1 MKSTAKNAIML
12 PSRFLFE
19 RFSMS
24 AQIIDGKEVARQ
36 RLSMLA
42 DRVAER
48 KNKGLHTP
56 CLAVIL
62 VGDDPASAVYVRNKK
77 IVCEKAGFESRSYE
91 MPSETTQDELLALV
105 DELNGNP
112 DVDGILVQLPLP
124 KQINSQ
130 AVLERILPHKDV
142 DGFHPYNVGR
152 LVVRVLFGFRRHR
165 RYGNELP

>member
-1 MKSTAKNAIML
+1 
-12 PSRFLFE
+12 
-19 RFSMS
+19 
-24 AQIIDGKEVARQ
+24 
-36 RLSMLA
+36 MLA

-77 IVCEKAGFESRSYE
+77 IACEKAGFESRSYE

-124 KQINSQ
+124 KQINCMGRGSQ
-130 AVLERILPHKDV
+130 KGEVNR
-142 DGFHPYNVGR
+142 GS
-152 LVVRVLFGFRRHR
+152 FRTVSPR
-165 RYGNELP
+165 RSGG